1 MTEAELT
8 HIRLVQVRDTGK
20 TLVWEVVAKEGGFRL
35 GEVKWFGRWRRYAF
49 FPSDAVFE
57 HQCLRELAD
66 FLESR
71 TKDHREARRRARQH
85 GR

>member
-1 MTEAELT
+1 MTSRTDLT

-20 TLVWEVVAKEGGFRL
+20 TLVWDVTAKDGGLRL

-49 FPSDAVFE
+49 FPSDCVFE

-66 FLESR
+66 FLEAR
-71 TKDHREARRRARQH
+71 TREHAASKRKDRP
-85 GR
+85 